1 MLSTESAATVRAT
14 VPAVAGALDTIT
26 ARFYD
31 TMLGERPE
39 LLDGLFNRGNQA
51 SGEQRRAL
59 AGSIAAFATLL
70 LEHPDERPDV
80 LLSRIAHKHVSLG
93 VTEDQYVIVHKYLFD
108 AIASTLGD
116 AATPAVVR
124 AWDEVYWLMAGAL
137 IALEARLYAERGHT
151 GRGVWRPW
159 RVTRRRQETPDTAS
173 LTLQPEDGDPL
184 PAFLPGQYV
193 SVRTRMPDGVRQA
206 RQYSLTGGDGE
217 SRRITVKRLRAVGT
231 DPAGEVST
239 LLHDTVVPG
248 DVLMVST
255 PAGDVTLSE
264 GDHPLVLASAGIGC
278 TPMVAMLNRLAEQG
292 SDRRVVVLHA
302 DRSPGEHAHR
312 EETAALVGALPG
324 ASARTW
330 YENGVDGGDSVE
342 AVGGGGGG
350 GDGAEGGGC
359 VGDVESVG
367 GAVRGLM
374 DLDGVDLPEGAEVY
388 LCGPL
393 PFMRNVRGQLLAAGV
408 PARRIR
414 YEVFGPDLW
423 LGED

>member
-14 VPAVAGALDTIT
+14 VPAVAGALGTIT

-51 SGEQRRAL
+51 SGDQRRAL

-70 LEHPDERPDV
+70 LEHPEERPDA

-116 AATPAVVR
+116 AATPGVVR

-151 GRGVWRPW
+151 GRGAWRPW
-159 RVTRRRQETPDTAS
+159 RVTQRCQETPDTAS
-173 LTLQPEDGDPL
+173 LTLEPEDGAPL

-206 RQYSLTGGDGE
+206 RQYSLTGGDGGC
-217 SRRITVKRLRAVGT
+217 RRITVKRLRAVGA

-264 GDHPLVLASAGIGC
+264 GEHPLVLVSAGIGC

-292 SDRRVVVLHA
+292 SDRRVLVLHA

-330 YENGVDGGDSVE
+330 YETGGDEGDGGGSDGDGGD
-342 AVGGGGGG
+342 GGT
-350 GDGAEGGGC
+350 D
-359 VGDVESVG
+359 
-367 GAVRGLM
+367 RGLM

-393 PFMRNVRGQLLAAGV
+393 PFMRGVRAQLLAAGV